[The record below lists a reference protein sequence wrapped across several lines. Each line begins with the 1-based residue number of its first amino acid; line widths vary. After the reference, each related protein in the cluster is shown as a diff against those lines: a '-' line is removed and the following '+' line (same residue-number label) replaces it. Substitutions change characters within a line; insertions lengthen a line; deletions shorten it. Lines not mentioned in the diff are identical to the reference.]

1 MYKIEEISMFS
12 NLPSDIIARIKDK
25 MFIKKYTKNSIVF
38 YEGDRGD
45 SIYIILEGKVKLYKT
60 TPKGT
65 HIHINMLKAPELIG
79 EYATFE
85 HVPFPATCE
94 FVTDGVIG
102 KIPYD
107 FLKNELLAIP
117 DVSEAIIKSLTAKVH
132 LLSTLVHQETVL
144 SSEAKVAD
152 TILNR
157 SEIFS
162 RLKNSEIATILNLTP
177 ETLSRILSKFKKDKI
192 IELKKQQL
200 RVLEPQKLKDILST
214 NKLKECTNCILK
226 YKDELGLK
234 IDG

>member
-12 NLPSDIIARIKDK
+12 NLPSNIIDKIKDK
-25 MFIKKYTKNSIVF
+25 MFVKEYTKNSIVF
-38 YEGDRGD
+38 YEGDSGD
-45 SIYIILEGKVKLYKT
+45 SIYIILEGRVKLYKT
-60 TPKGT
+60 TPKGNR
-65 HIHINMLKAPELIG
+65 IHINTLKAPELIG

-94 FVTDGVIG
+94 FVTSGTIG
-102 KIPYD
+102 KIPYNFVKD
-107 FLKNELLAIP
+107 ELLSVP

-157 SEIFS
+157 SDIFT
-162 RLKNSEIATILNLTP
+162 RLKNSEIADILNLTP
-177 ETLSRILSKFKKDKI
+177 ETLSRILSKFKRDKI
-192 IELKKQQL
+192 IELKKQELKILDSEKL
-200 RVLEPQKLKDILST
+200 RVILST
-214 NKLKECTNCILK
+214 NKFKECTDCILK

-234 IDG
+234 

>member
-12 NLPSDIIARIKDK
+12 NLPSEIIDKIKDK
-25 MFIKKYTKNSIVF
+25 MFVKEYAKNSIVF
-38 YEGDRGD
+38 YEGDSGD
-45 SIYIILEGKVKLYKT
+45 SIYIILEGRVKLYKT
-60 TPKGT
+60 TPKGNNV
-65 HIHINMLKAPELIG
+65 HINTLKAPELIG

-94 FVTDGVIG
+94 FVTNGTIG

-107 FLKNELLAIP
+107 FVRNELLTIP
-117 DVSEAIIKSLTAKVH
+117 DVAEAIIKSLTAKVH

-162 RLKNSEIATILNLTP
+162 RLKNSEIADILNLTP

-192 IELKKQQL
+192 IELKKQEL
-200 RVLEPQKLKDILST
+200 KVLEPEKLHLILAT
-214 NKLKECTNCILK
+214 NKFKECTNCIMHLK
-226 YKDELGLK
+226 EVGAS
-234 IDG
+234 

>member
-1 MYKIEEISMFS
+1 MYKIEEITMFS
-12 NLPSDIIARIKDK
+12 NLPSEIIAKIKDK
-25 MFIKKYTKNSIVF
+25 MFVKEYSKNSIVF

-60 TPKGT
+60 TPKGN
-65 HIHINMLKAPELIG
+65 HIHINVLKAPELIG

-85 HVPFPATCE
+85 NVPFPATCE
-94 FVTDGVIG
+94 FITDGAIG

-107 FLKNELLAIP
+107 FIKNELLSIP

-132 LLSTLVHQETVL
+132 LLSILVHQETVL

-162 RLKNSEIATILNLTP
+162 RLKNSEIADILNLTP
-177 ETLSRILSKFKKDKI
+177 ETLSRILSKFKKDGI
-192 IELKKQQL
+192 IEIKKHDLKILDANKL
-200 RVLEPQKLKDILST
+200 RVILST
-214 NKLKECTNCILK
+214 NKFKECTNCIMK
-226 YKDELGLK
+226 YKEELGLK
-234 IDG
+234 